1 MRESNENK
9 KAEKNYYLNENNLNV
24 FEQNINLK
32 DFLKTK
38 NVFQKNLKS
47 KSTNSLTSNKE
58 KTNNKTKQDKSHN
71 NDGKKCT
78 MITTVEFFPNEE
90 NIINEFDVAN
100 EDVEKEKLKEDIKKL
115 KAYEKLI
122 DEQDNEIKSLKL
134 EDILIKDLGQYR
146 QRLNKLRQKN
156 IQTINID
163 EKKELDKKSIEK
175 NDFINEI
182 NNKKLLVNIYL
193 KIFKLV
199 KHILYY
205 KEKLILKKYKKK
217 IIKR

>member
-9 KAEKNYYLNENNLNV
+9 KAEKNYYLNENKLNV

-58 KTNNKTKQDKSHN
+58 KTNNRTKQDKSQN

-90 NIINEFDVAN
+90 NIIHEFDVAN
-100 EDVEKEKLKEDIKKL
+100 EEIEKEKLKEDIKKL

-122 DEQDNEIKSLKL
+122 DEQDNEIKSMKL
-134 EDILIKDLGQYR
+134 EDILIKDLTQYK
-146 QRLNKLRQKN
+146 QRLTKLKQKN
-156 IQTINID
+156 IPGINID
-163 EKKELDKKSIEK
+163 ENIEQDKNSIKK

-182 NNKKLLVNIYL
+182 D
-193 KIFKLV
+193 
-199 KHILYY
+199 
-205 KEKLILKKYKKK
+205 KKK
-217 IIKR
+217 IMVNILIKFLDYKKIF